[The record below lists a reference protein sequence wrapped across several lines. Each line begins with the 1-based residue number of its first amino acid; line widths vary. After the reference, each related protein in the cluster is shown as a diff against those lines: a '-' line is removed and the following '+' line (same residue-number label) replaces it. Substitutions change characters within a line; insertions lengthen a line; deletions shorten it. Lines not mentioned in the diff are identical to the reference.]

1 MKKHSPE
8 YLQTLTPYQGYEL
21 LVEGNKR
28 FINNLN
34 ADQDHLEMINV
45 TREGQ
50 YPFAVILSCMD
61 SRTSVELIFDQG
73 LGDLFSIRVAGNIV
87 NNDILASIEYAVKY
101 VGSKVLMVLGH
112 TACGAIKSA
121 KQGVKDGHITDLL
134 RRIHPSITKSLLDD
148 KDYMFEDR
156 VAYANVENSLE
167 EILSR
172 SEIVKD
178 MFSQG
183 KIGIVG
189 GVYNVDNGKVDF
201 FKNLTRPDKK
211 EEKREEKKEKAVS
224 ATAEV

>member
-8 YLQTLTPYQGYEL
+8 FLKDLTPYQGYEL

-34 ADQDHLEMINV
+34 ADHDHLEMINE

-87 NNDILASIEYAVKY
+87 NNDILASIEYAIKY

-112 TACGAIKSA
+112 TECGAIKSA
-121 KQGVKDGHITDLL
+121 KQGVADGHITDLL
-134 RRIHPSITKSLLDD
+134 KRIHPSITKSLLDD
-148 KDYMFEDR
+148 KDYLFHDK

-172 SEIVKD
+172 SEIVRD
-178 MFSQG
+178 MFSKGQ
-183 KIGIVG
+183 IGIVG
-189 GVYNVDNGKVDF
+189 GVYNVDNGQVDF
-201 FKNLTRPDKK
+201 FKNLTKS
-211 EEKREEKKEKAVS
+211 EKGAKRYAAV
-224 ATAEV
+224 AAESEQ

>member
-8 YLQTLTPYQGYEL
+8 YLKNLTPYMGYEL

-34 ADQDHLEMINV
+34 TDHDHLEMINV

-87 NNDILASIEYAVKY
+87 NNDILASIEYAIKY
-101 VGSKVLMVLGH
+101 VGTKVLMVLGH
-112 TACGAIKSA
+112 TECGAIKSA
-121 KQGVKDGHITDLL
+121 KQGVKDGHITELL
-134 RRIHPSITKSLLDD
+134 SRIRPSITKSLLNEKNYKFHDQ
-148 KDYMFEDR
+148 

-167 EILSR
+167 EILSQ
-172 SEIVKD
+172 SEIVRD
-178 MFSQG
+178 MFAKGQ
-183 KIGIVG
+183 IGIVG
-189 GVYNVDNGKVDF
+189 GVYNIDTGEVDF
-201 FKNLTRPDKK
+201 FKNLTKNGK
-211 EEKREEKKEKAVS
+211 EEMQYASLAETEK
-224 ATAEV
+224 